1 MNYWVKVSSPEKTR
15 IVVQF
20 QKLDVESQNECLYD
34 YVSVQ
39 DIDFHFDSTTNGNRP
54 TSAKLIGDIRNDYQE
69 DQNFDVE
76 MLDSVQYED
85 KIKYNINRKRFI
97 HKINKRSATE
107 IETNSVTGLNS
118 PSFQP
123 YVRWCGNH
131 DTDMSQFDFVS
142 KSNEISINFFTDYSQ
157 SGEGFS
163 ATWRSID
170 TSACPGQ
177 TLTSKQGIITSPNFP
192 HFLLHNLNCSYTI
205 QAAVGRKIWMEFNDF
220 DLVNDVF
227 VHIDLGDGTLLQPY
241 QMPNII
247 SDGVYTSKGEKIKIL
262 LRTGTQPQG
271 KGFKVTF
278 RTSNL
283 ILLFIDND

>member
-20 QKLDVESQNECLYD
+20 QKLDIEDQNECLYD

-39 DIDFHFDSTTNGNRP
+39 DIDFHFDKSTNSKRP
-54 TSAKLIGDIRNDYQE
+54 NTAKLIVDIVNDYQE
-69 DQNFDVE
+69 DQIFDIE
-76 MLDSVQYED
+76 MLDLVQYDD
-85 KIKYNINRKRFI
+85 KIKYHLNRKRFI
-97 HKINKRSATE
+97 HKINKRSASE
-107 IETNSVTGLNS
+107 VEANSVTRQNL

-131 DTDMSQFDFVS
+131 DNDMSQFDFVS

-177 TLTSKQGIITSPNFP
+177 TLTSKEGIITSPNFP

-205 QAAVGRKIWMEFNDF
+205 QASDGRKIWMEFNAF
-220 DLVNDVF
+220 DMVNNAF
-227 VHIDLGDGTLLQPY
+227 VYIDLGDGILLQPF
-241 QMPNII
+241 QMSNII
-247 SDGVYTSKGEKIKIL
+247 NDGVYTSKGEKIKIL
-262 LRTGTQPQG
+262 LQTGTQPQG

-278 RTSNL
+278 RTCN
-283 ILLFIDND
+283 